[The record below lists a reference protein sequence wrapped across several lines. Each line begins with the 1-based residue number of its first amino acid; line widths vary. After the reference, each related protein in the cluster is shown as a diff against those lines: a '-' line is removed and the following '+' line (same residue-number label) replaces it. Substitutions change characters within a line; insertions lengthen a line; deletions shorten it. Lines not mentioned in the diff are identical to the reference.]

1 MILMTKM
8 IQMTLT
14 IKLFYEY
21 IEHIKSIKQISEFI
35 EFRGSPKTGG
45 YYIK

>member
-1 MILMTKM
+1 MNLI
-8 IQMTLT
+8 

-21 IEHIKSIKQISEFI
+21 IEHIKSIKQLSEFI

-45 YYIK
+45 YFIKD